1 MIHVYQ
7 INGHDILWCHVNMVS
22 KLKQQL
28 KASAANPVASGLG
41 WESPGPRWNMFS
53 DFHPDIPTIFS
64 HKMHQN
70 DSKCKH
76 IHQIT
81 AFPWHVLPHFSE
93 SGDLQSAPPVFEWA
107 MMRLF
112 QRDLVG
118 WVSNRLHASG
128 TQLQRFDSG
137 LSPLHHLWWLHSSMG
152 WPECED
158 DSQLEHP

>member
-1 MIHVYQ
+1 
-7 INGHDILWCHVNMVS
+7 MVMTS
-22 KLKQQL
+22 YGVMSTW
-28 KASAANPVASGLG
+28 SANFSNSLRHLRPIPLRRVWDGKVQDLG
-41 WESPGPRWNMFS
+41 EICSAT
-53 DFHPDIPTIFS
+53 HPDIPTIFS
-64 HKMHQN
+64 QYKMHQN